1 LVKLIRG
8 RDDRPISVPLFFGLT
23 VASIGGPLALIAL
36 YGPQAIGSATRS
48 SALTALIAS
57 LFFLFPLAI
66 WLRYS
71 ERIASSGGLMA
82 FVEAAAGRRVA
93 RVQGALWVI
102 SYALYL
108 VYTIPYIVY
117 DLLPSAAPGTTH
129 SATLIDGL
137 LAVAIA
143 ALMLTP
149 ISVVLAIVL
158 VMAAFQIV
166 VALGFTAVNIM
177 HAGLPLTAF
186 TGHGN
191 LPALATGAAQASLL
205 YVCASLP
212 LFLGGEVRG
221 GGKTI
226 RTAIGIAF
234 AAIAILFVIAAIP
247 LAHVGSPATA
257 SVVALGIAVS
267 VGGLE
272 IAEFIALSRL
282 VAFAW
287 RRSTTMIMRVLA
299 AAFVAASL
307 VALVNPRGVYAVLL
321 KPSLVALWL
330 SQLIVVAAYPW
341 FARQERRLA
350 AGDVGLA
357 VAASALMVYG
367 LYAAVSAPSPT

>member
-1 LVKLIRG
+1 VKLIRG
-8 RDDRPISVPLFFGLT
+8 DDHRPISALLFSGLT

-36 YGPQAIGSATRS
+36 YGPQAIGSARPS

-57 LFFLFPLAI
+57 LFFFFPLTI

-117 DLLPSAAPGTTH
+117 DLLPAAVPGFTRSAR
-129 SATLIDGL
+129 LIDGL
-137 LAVAIA
+137 LALVIA

-149 ISVVLAIVL
+149 VWMVLAVVL
-158 VMAAFQIV
+158 VMAAFQMA
-166 VALGFTAVNIM
+166 VALDFMAVNIG
-177 HAGLPLTAF
+177 HAGLPLGAL

-191 LPALATGAAQASLL
+191 LPVLATGAASASLL

-221 GGKTI
+221 GGKTV
-226 RTAIGIAF
+226 RTAIGISF
-234 AAIAILFVIAAIP
+234 AAVALLFVIAAAP
-247 LAHVGSPATA
+247 LARVGTPASSP
-257 SVVALGIAVS
+257 VVALGIAVS
-267 VGGLE
+267 VAGLE

-282 VAFAW
+282 LAFAF
-287 RRSTTMIMRVLA
+287 RRSTTLIMRALA
-299 AAFVAASL
+299 AAFMAASL
-307 VALVNPRGVYAVLL
+307 LALLNPQGAYAVLL

-341 FARQERRLA
+341 FARQERKLA
-350 AGDVGLA
+350 AADVGLA
-357 VAASALMVYG
+357 LAASALMVYG